1 MYFCENAHTY
11 TTSTMHLVLRKQIR
25 FHALEFLPFLGT
37 DIGYSLSFTNNIRL
51 LDLIKNMILGHNFSK
66 YT

>member
-1 MYFCENAHTY
+1 
-11 TTSTMHLVLRKQIR
+11 MHLVLRKLIR

-37 DIGYSLSFTNNIRL
+37 DIGYSLSLTNNIRL